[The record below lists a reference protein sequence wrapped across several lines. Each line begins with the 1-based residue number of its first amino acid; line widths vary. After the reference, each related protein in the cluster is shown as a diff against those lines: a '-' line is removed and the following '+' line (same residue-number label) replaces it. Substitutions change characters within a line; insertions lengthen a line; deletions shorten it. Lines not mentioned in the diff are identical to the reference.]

1 MFPFTLP
8 GAQFLGLYAVFAVLL
23 VAAFWYYVNSGSS
36 ATVRLTELTADPYQI
51 AHMRGGEPETVR
63 VAIVNL
69 VDRGLLTA
77 EGRHVR
83 VTRADA
89 ADFVRR
95 PLDRAI
101 VKCSNALELPATLA
115 SDRTVQAACAAY
127 EGELQRKGL
136 LPSASARATRNTLML
151 IVGALL
157 VGVCLARLTQ
167 AFAQSQTNVFFLIA
181 ITAIALWAAAKIW
194 HIRTTVAGSQALSSL
209 RTLMQRLRARR
220 AQLVQGGATNESLLL
235 IAVFG
240 IYELPF
246 TFVRRLYPR
255 RKRSDSSCG
264 GGGGCGGSCGGS
276 CGGGGCGGCGG
287 D

>member
-1 MFPFTLP
+1 MLPFTLP
-8 GAQFLGLYAVFAVLL
+8 GAQFLGFYAIFAVLL
-23 VAAFWYYVNSGSS
+23 LAAFWYYVNSGPST
-36 ATVRLTELTADPYQI
+36 ATRLSELTADPYQI
-51 AHMRGGEPETVR
+51 AHLRGGEQEAVR

-69 VDRGLLTA
+69 VDRGLLAA
-77 EGRHVR
+77 EGGLVR
-83 VTRADA
+83 VSRADA

-101 VKCSNALELPATLA
+101 LKSSNALELPASVA
-115 SDRTVQAACAAY
+115 SNGAVQAACAAY

-136 LPSASARATRNTLML
+136 LPSASALATRNTLLL
-151 IVGALL
+151 IVDGLL
-157 VGVCLARLTQ
+157 AGLCLARLTQ
-167 AFAQSQTNVFFLIA
+167 AFGQSQTNVFFLIVL
-181 ITAIALWAAAKIW
+181 TAVALWAAVQIW
-194 HIRTTVAGSQALSSL
+194 RIRTTPAGSQALSSL
-209 RTLMQRLRARR
+209 RTLMQRLKARR
-220 AQLVQGGATNESLLL
+220 AQLTQGGATNESLLL

-246 TFVRRLYPR
+246 AFVRRLYPK

-264 GGGGCGGSCGGS
+264 SSGGCGGSCGGS